1 MSEQTPE
8 QPSTAPN
15 PALQRQRASQLA
27 QALRTELQKAL
38 IGQGAVI
45 DDVLTALLAGGH
57 VLVEGVPGLGKTL
70 LVRAL
75 ARCFDGGFARIQFTP
90 DLMPSDVTGHAV
102 YDLASEQFKL
112 RKGPVFTHLLLA
124 DEINRAP
131 AKTQAALL
139 EVMQERQVT
148 LEGRALPVPQP
159 FMVLATQN
167 PIEQEGTYPL
177 PEAELDRFMLKLRI
191 DYPAEAEEQTLVRQV
206 TRSARSD
213 MLDVANLRPLLKDKD
228 VLALQRIASDL
239 PIDDQVLDYA
249 VRLARTT
256 RNWPGL
262 ALGAGPR
269 ASIALVRCGRAR
281 ALLRG
286 GEFVVPDDIKGCA
299 LAVLRHRVRLSPE
312 LDIEGLSV
320 DQVLQQLLDQVPAP
334 PPPRMKPSRA
344 LLALFAALLLLA
356 IGLGSL
362 SALGQRLPAQLHTF
376 WWAALAALLLLGLL
390 DALWARRQAVPKL
403 SRQLSGNLPLGRWSE
418 VRLHLQHTYRR
429 PVRLTLF
436 DHLPAGMDF
445 EYLPQEVELRP
456 GESTEVGYRVRPL
469 NRGHF
474 VFPRCELELPSPLR
488 LWRQR
493 RYLEARGETRVY
505 PDFARLYGAELMAV
519 DHWLNQIGVRGGQRR
534 GLGLEFHQLRE
545 FRDGDTLRQIDWK
558 ATARKRT
565 PIAREYQD
573 ERDQQI
579 LFLLDCGRRMRS
591 QDGDLSHFDHALNAS
606 LLLAYVAL
614 RQGDAVGAM
623 TFAGDDRRHL
633 PPGKCSAQLGALLNT
648 VYDLQ
653 TSQRPADFPEAV
665 QAVLSRQR
673 RRALVILVT
682 NLRDEDDEELLG
694 AVKRLGRQ
702 HRVLVASLREE
713 VLDTLR
719 HEPVAR
725 YEQALAYT
733 GTIDYLNAR
742 NGLHEKLAAHGV
754 PVLDARPSELGPE
767 LISRYLGWKR
777 AGVL

>member
-27 QALRTELQKAL
+27 QALRSELQKAL

-334 PPPRMKPSRA
+334 AYEAIARPAGAVRRAPAAGHRPGQPVGARPAVACATAYILVGGARRAAPARPAGRPVGAPPGGAEAEPPAQRQPAAGA
-344 LLALFAALLLLA
+344 LERSAPASAAH
-356 IGLGSL
+356 L
-362 SALGQRLPAQLHTF
+362 SASGSPDPVRSPAGRHGFRVPAAGGRTAPRRKHRGRLPGAAAQP
-376 WWAALAALLLLGLL
+376 
-390 DALWARRQAVPKL
+390 R
-403 SRQLSGNLPLGRWSE
+403 S
-418 VRLHLQHTYRR
+418 
-429 PVRLTLF
+429 
-436 DHLPAGMDF
+436 
-445 EYLPQEVELRP
+445 LR
-456 GESTEVGYRVRPL
+456 V
-469 NRGHF
+469 
-474 VFPRCELELPSPLR
+474 SPLR
-488 LWRQR
+488 VGTAQPAAPVAAAPLPGSTWRDPRLPGLRPPLR
-493 RYLEARGETRVY
+493 RRTDGGRPLAQPDRRTRR
-505 PDFARLYGAELMAV
+505 PAPRP
-519 DHWLNQIGVRGGQRR
+519 RP
-534 GLGLEFHQLRE
+534 EFHQLRE

-633 PPGKCSAQLGALLNT
+633 PPGKGSAQLGALLNT

-719 HEPVAR
+719 QEPIAR